1 MNIQTAGKHRQL
13 KYPSAEKW
21 RNKIKYT
28 AIHYYISNVLYMQV
42 VCYMLKGRKISTKV
56 TIWFQ
61 ETQMQ
66 EQETTSNVA
75 QAGENE
81 YMVL

>member
-1 MNIQTAGKHRQL
+1 M
-13 KYPSAEKW
+13 
-21 RNKIKYT
+21 
-28 AIHYYISNVLYMQV
+28 LYMQV

-75 QAGENE
+75 QARENE